1 MLVLGGIDLPAQSV
15 GGFPEGVGVGEVG
28 DIFVGHA
35 TVSFWEW
42 VPAQSAVTSRSQQ
55 GREQFQDAR
64 ENGHNGCAKGSA
76 KILGGLIQEAKT
88 TWVDCGLSR
97 RDRSH

>member
-28 DIFVGHA
+28 DIFGGHA

-42 VPAQSAVTSRSQQ
+42 VPARSAVTSRSQQ
-55 GREQFQDAR
+55 GREQFSGR
-64 ENGHNGCAKGSA
+64 EGKWTQRLRKGFSEN
-76 KILGGLIQEAKT
+76 LGGIDSGSEDDVGRLWFIPE
-88 TWVDCGLSR
+88 GS
-97 RDRSH
+97 